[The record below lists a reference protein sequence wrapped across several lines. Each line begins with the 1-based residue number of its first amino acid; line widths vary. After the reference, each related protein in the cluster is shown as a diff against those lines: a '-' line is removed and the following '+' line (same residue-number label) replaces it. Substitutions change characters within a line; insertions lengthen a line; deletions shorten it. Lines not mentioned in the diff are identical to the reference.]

1 MLIYALYTTFRIE
14 LNHFSMTAS
23 LNVNKNPLR
32 MKQRGQIVKTNN
44 VQGSQ
49 KVVTCPNNRPQSDI
63 TMYF

>member
-1 MLIYALYTTFRIE
+1 
-14 LNHFSMTAS
+14 MTAS

-49 KVVTCPNNRPQSDI
+49 KVVTCPNNRAQSDI